1 LPAGSRRRSRRDAYR
16 ERRALLDELA
26 LNATRWRT
34 PRAFSIEEDLATIT
48 RGRHLEGVV
57 ATRLDTPY
65 QWGRRRR
72 AWLKHKHRHRERLTV
87 TGWRPGYGHDPDE
100 VLVARREP
108 DGTLR
113 HAGGVRYGLGDLN
126 DEAAAA
132 TTQIAARA
140 TRIADR
146 HRRLRSPRRR

>member
-1 LPAGSRRRSRRDAYR
+1 M
-16 ERRALLDELA
+16 
-26 LNATRWRT
+26 
-34 PRAFSIEEDLATIT
+34 ATIT

-126 DEAAAA
+126 DEAAAS
-132 TTQIAARA
+132 TTQMLLGPPGSQIGTGGFDHPDANDDMRLWNLAPLIPDREGYS
-140 TRIADR
+140 RIFEAGA
-146 HRRLRSPRRR
+146 S